1 MMGSKTTDIESC
13 NCYNFGTFIF
23 PLSNQQIAYIFPYF
37 MQFSGCWDKAGTS
50 VTKGILGKLNLI
62 SSSLQLINQFRQII
76 PIFVPF

>member
-37 MQFSGCWDKAGTS
+37 NQFSSCWDNCNKMDFGE
-50 VTKGILGKLNLI
+50 VE
-62 SSSLQLINQFRQII
+62 FDII
-76 PIFVPF
+76 FP